1 MFQDLHLR
9 LLHRRHLRAAHLH
22 RRLGK
27 AGAAHATYAADAAH
41 AAVQEAPWQKEM
53 WLRDWAGMKQV

>member
-1 MFQDLHLR
+1 MLQDLHLR

-27 AGAAHATYAADAAH
+27 AGTEH
-41 AAVQEAPWQKEM
+41 AAVQEALRQKEI
-53 WLRDWAGMKQV
+53 